1 MKPPFP
7 LVNITEHVLI
17 ETQSGTAYE
26 VEPCMGVYVITR
38 HAPEEDTSDEK
49 VAGSWTR
56 TSEDAYTL
64 DFGYGKRLH
73 AYGGSVE
80 GLKTTP
86 IEFLAQV
93 V

>member
-1 MKPPFP
+1 MS
-7 LVNITEHVLI
+7 VTNIAEHVLI

-26 VEPCMGVYVITR
+26 VVPCMGIYVITR
-38 HAPEEDTSDEK
+38 HAPSHDTSDEK

-56 TSEDAYTL
+56 TSDAAYTS
-64 DFGYGKRLH
+64 DFDNGKRFH

-80 GLKTTP
+80 GLNTTP